1 MKGSDRRL
9 RILQVATSDLTGGA
23 ERSAVNLHRALRA
36 LGNDSWL
43 AVGLKRSADP
53 DVLEIPNELQRNAW
67 VRWWTRLR
75 EDNAASLGRVR
86 GTGRLTALLR
96 DCGEPVRWMHGQ
108 LGIENFAF
116 PGTGQLLDLPPVR
129 PDILH
134 CHNLHGG
141 YFDLRALPRLSERV
155 PTILNLRDAW
165 LLSGHC
171 AFSFECDRWKHGCG
185 KCPDLALYPAVR
197 RDATAYNWKRKREI
211 FAQCRLFVTTPSQ
224 WLMDRVR
231 ESLLAPAII
240 ESRVIPNG
248 VDTSVFAPGEKAA
261 ARAELGIVPG
271 ARVLMIAAN
280 GIRSNVWKDFRA
292 LLEAIRFIGAAGD
305 AGNVILFAVGETA
318 PPEKVGAATIR
329 FVPFLRDS
337 ASLARYYRA
346 ADIYVHAARI
356 ESFGNTLLEARAC
369 GLPAV
374 ATAVGGIPEHLNSLD
389 CEHAARGVRLFP
401 PGEATGLLT
410 PPGDGEALA
419 RGVLFLFDHPEL
431 LRRLGEN
438 AIRDVNERFR
448 VSLQAQRFLAW
459 YREILAA

>member
-431 LRRLGEN
+431 LRKLGEN
-438 AIRDVNERFR
+438 AIRDVHERFR